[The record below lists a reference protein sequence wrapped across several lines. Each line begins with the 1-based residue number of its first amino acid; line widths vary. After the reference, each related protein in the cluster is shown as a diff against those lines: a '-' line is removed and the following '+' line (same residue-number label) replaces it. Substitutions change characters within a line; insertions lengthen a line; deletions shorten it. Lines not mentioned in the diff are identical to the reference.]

1 MTSLIAI
8 AGGIGSGKSVVSRI
22 LRAMGCKVYDCDS
35 EARRLMDN
43 DEVIKCRLA
52 EMIAP
57 EVILHDRS
65 IDRRRLAE
73 IVFAD
78 RRKLETLNSIV
89 HSAVRDDILRWK
101 ACNAAART
109 LWVESAIIYESG
121 IDAMVDEVWE
131 VTAPVDLRV
140 ERVMVRNSMSRA
152 QVMERIEAQAA
163 TIYVPHHCVKT
174 IINDEV
180 TPLLPQIEQ
189 LTSALKIR
197 W

>member
-78 RRKLETLNSIV
+78 RRKLETLNSI
-89 HSAVRDDILRWK
+89 
-101 ACNAAART
+101 
-109 LWVESAIIYESG
+109 
-121 IDAMVDEVWE
+121 
-131 VTAPVDLRV
+131 
-140 ERVMVRNSMSRA
+140 
-152 QVMERIEAQAA
+152 
-163 TIYVPHHCVKT
+163 
-174 IINDEV
+174 
-180 TPLLPQIEQ
+180 
-189 LTSALKIR
+189 
-197 W
+197 